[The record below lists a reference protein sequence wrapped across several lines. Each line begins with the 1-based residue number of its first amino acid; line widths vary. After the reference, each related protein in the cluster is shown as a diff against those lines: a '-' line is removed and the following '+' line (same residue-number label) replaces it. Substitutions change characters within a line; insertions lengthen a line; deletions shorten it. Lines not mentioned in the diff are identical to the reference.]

1 MDYNKQT
8 FEGVIRQSIKAFKE
22 GKLPEQTLKAMS
34 DDGNSKEVKY
44 TPEYFD
50 ELEAQILKEKEKL
63 NKKEK
68 KESKKKKPLKM
79 SEGGT
84 PEEQST
90 GQKVGIAI
98 ADGMKAYGDG
108 VQKAYDGELD
118 EDKFR
123 TSEPPR
129 RR

>member
-1 MDYNKQT
+1 
-8 FEGVIRQSIKAFKE
+8 
-22 GKLPEQTLKAMS
+22 
-34 DDGNSKEVKY
+34 
-44 TPEYFD
+44 
-50 ELEAQILKEKEKL
+50 
-63 NKKEK
+63 
-68 KESKKKKPLKM
+68 M